1 MKLQLIIG
9 CLAIAVVSFAAGFRF
24 SIWTLKK
31 VVEDDSAKRRM
42 TRRLKYIAEDDEHL
56 YRNWKD

>member
-1 MKLQLIIG
+1 MKWQLIIG
-9 CLAIAVVSFAAGFRF
+9 CSAIAVTSFIAGFRF

-31 VVEDDSAKRRM
+31 VLEDDLAKIRM

-56 YRNWKD
+56 YRN